1 MGVFGKKAKEAE
13 AAKKEQEEM
22 KELLQSV
29 LENAQNLAGS
39 INKVGEKLQSA
50 TDSSVA
56 NSSVMQQFSATIQEI
71 TSNIMEVANVMTDME
86 QSFQKMNEE
95 AQEGADYA
103 QNSNASA
110 YEIMKKS
117 EEEKKEVEARADE
130 VERALGEK
138 IEQSKEAEKIM
149 ALTADIMEIAD
160 QTNLLALNASIEAA
174 RAGEAGKGFA
184 VVADEITKL
193 AASSGATASQIK
205 EISNTVITAVS
216 DLANEANNVV
226 SFMKERTIG
235 SYTELVAV
243 GRKYQDDSKIMFDK
257 MQDFAHV
264 SKELLDQVKD
274 SNQSV
279 EAINN
284 AAQESVKGISDLTDN
299 VANISE
305 HMSVI
310 QENNDNNDHFA
321 NDLIGKIQTKL
332 NQIQATQQQ

>member
-13 AAKKEQEEM
+13 AEKKEQEEM
-22 KELLQSV
+22 NELLQSV
-29 LENAQNLAGS
+29 LENARNLAGS
-39 INKVGEKLQSA
+39 INKVGETLHSA

-56 NSSVMQQFSATIQEI
+56 ISSVMQQFSATIQEI

-103 QNSNASA
+103 QNSNTSA

-235 SYTELVAV
+235 SYTELVTV

-264 SKELLDQVKD
+264 SKELLDQVKE

-332 NQIQATQQQ
+332 NQIQTTQQQ

>member
-1 MGVFGKKAKEAE
+1 MGVFGKKVKEAE

-29 LENAQNLAGS
+29 LENSQNLAGS
-39 INKVGEKLQSA
+39 INKVGEKLHSA

-56 NSSVMQQFSATIQEI
+56 ISSVMQQFSATIQEI
-71 TSNIMEVANVMTDME
+71 TSNIMEVANVMADME

-103 QNSNASA
+103 QSSNASA

-117 EEEKKEVEARADE
+117 EKEKKEVEARADE

-257 MQDFAHV
+257 MQDFAQV

-332 NQIQATQQQ
+332 NQIQTTQQQ

>member
-1 MGVFGKKAKEAE
+1 MGVFGKKVKEAE

-29 LENAQNLAGS
+29 LENAQNLADS
-39 INKVGEKLQSA
+39 INKVGEKLHSA

-56 NSSVMQQFSATIQEI
+56 ISSVMQQFSATIQEI

-95 AQEGADYA
+95 AQKGADYA

-117 EEEKKEVEARADE
+117 EKEKKEVEARADE

-257 MQDFAHV
+257 MQDFAQV
-264 SKELLDQVKD
+264 SKELLGQVKD

-321 NDLIGKIQTKL
+321 NDLIGKIQIKL
-332 NQIQATQQQ
+332 NQIQTTQQQ

>member
-1 MGVFGKKAKEAE
+1 MN
-13 AAKKEQEEM
+13 
-22 KELLQSV
+22 ELLQSV
-29 LENAQNLAGS
+29 LENARNLAGS
-39 INKVGEKLQSA
+39 INKVGEKLHSA

-56 NSSVMQQFSATIQEI
+56 ISSVMQQFSATIQEI

-95 AQEGADYA
+95 ARDGADYA

-149 ALTADIMEIAD
+149 VLTADIMEIAD

-264 SKELLDQVKD
+264 SQELLDQVKEY
-274 SNQSV
+274 NQSV

-332 NQIQATQQQ
+332 NQIQTTQQQ

>member
-1 MGVFGKKAKEAE
+1 MGVFGKKAKEVEAE
-13 AAKKEQEEM
+13 KKEQEEM
-22 KELLQSV
+22 NELLQSV
-29 LENAQNLAGS
+29 LENARNLAGS
-39 INKVGEKLQSA
+39 INKVGEKLHSA

-56 NSSVMQQFSATIQEI
+56 ISSVMQQFSATIQEI

-103 QNSNASA
+103 QNSNTSA

-184 VVADEITKL
+184 VVADQIGKL
-193 AASSGATASQIK
+193 AGDSAQAAVNTRDLIEKSLQEIENGNQITEKTVAALNKILESMNDFANAVKGASESSTEQANMLKQIEQGIEQISSVVQSNSAAAEETSATSQ
-205 EISNTVITAVS
+205 
-216 DLANEANNVV
+216 
-226 SFMKERTIG
+226 
-235 SYTELVAV
+235 ELSAQSEGLKNLV
-243 GRKYQDDSKIMFDK
+243 GRF
-257 MQDFAHV
+257 
-264 SKELLDQVKD
+264 
-274 SNQSV
+274 
-279 EAINN
+279 
-284 AAQESVKGISDLTDN
+284 
-299 VANISE
+299 
-305 HMSVI
+305 
-310 QENNDNNDHFA
+310 
-321 NDLIGKIQTKL
+321 KL
-332 NQIQATQQQ
+332 AE

>member
-13 AAKKEQEEM
+13 AEKKEQEEM
-22 KELLQSV
+22 NELLQSV
-29 LENAQNLAGS
+29 LENARNLAGS
-39 INKVGEKLQSA
+39 INKVGEKLHSA

-56 NSSVMQQFSATIQEI
+56 ISSVMQQFSATIQEI

-149 ALTADIMEIAD
+149 VLTADIMEIAD

-264 SKELLDQVKD
+264 SQELLDQVKE

-321 NDLIGKIQTKL
+321 NDLIVKIQTKL
-332 NQIQATQQQ
+332 NQIQTTQQQ

>member
-13 AAKKEQEEM
+13 AEKQEQEEM
-22 KELLQSV
+22 NELLQSV
-29 LENAQNLAGS
+29 LENARNLAGS
-39 INKVGEKLQSA
+39 INKVGEKLHSA

-56 NSSVMQQFSATIQEI
+56 ISSVMQQFSATIQEI

-95 AQEGADYA
+95 AQKGADYA

-117 EEEKKEVEARADE
+117 EKEKTEVEARADE

-257 MQDFAHV
+257 MQDFAQV
-264 SKELLDQVKD
+264 SKELLGQVKD

-332 NQIQATQQQ
+332 NQIQTTQQQ

>member
-13 AAKKEQEEM
+13 AEKKEQEEM
-22 KELLQSV
+22 NELLQSV
-29 LENAQNLAGS
+29 LENARNLAGS
-39 INKVGEKLQSA
+39 INKVGEKLHSA

-56 NSSVMQQFSATIQEI
+56 ISSVMQQFSATIQEI

-149 ALTADIMEIAD
+149 VLTADIMEIAD

-174 RAGEAGKGFA
+174 RAGEAGRGFA
-184 VVADEITKL
+184 VVAGEIPKL

-264 SKELLDQVKD
+264 SQELLDQVKE

-332 NQIQATQQQ
+332 NQIQTTQQQ

>member
-13 AAKKEQEEM
+13 AEKKEQEEM
-22 KELLQSV
+22 NELLQSV
-29 LENAQNLAGS
+29 LENARNLAGS
-39 INKVGEKLQSA
+39 INKVGEKLHSA

-56 NSSVMQQFSATIQEI
+56 ISSVMQQFSATIQEI

-149 ALTADIMEIAD
+149 VLTADIMEIAD

-264 SKELLDQVKD
+264 SQELLDQVKE

-299 VANISE
+299 VANISAALIVFIFLSFSS
-305 HMSVI
+305 SVPSSSI
-310 QENNDNNDHFA
+310 VIWSIFLHFV
-321 NDLIGKIQTKL
+321 
-332 NQIQATQQQ
+332 

>member
-1 MGVFGKKAKEAE
+1 MGVFGKKVKEAE
-13 AAKKEQEEM
+13 AEKKEQEEM
-22 KELLQSV
+22 NELLQSV
-29 LENAQNLAGS
+29 LENARNLAGS
-39 INKVGEKLQSA
+39 INKVGEKLHSA

-56 NSSVMQQFSATIQEI
+56 ISSVMQQFSATIQEI

-149 ALTADIMEIAD
+149 VLTADIMEIAD

-264 SKELLDQVKD
+264 SQELLDQVKE

-332 NQIQATQQQ
+332 NQIQTTQQQ

>member
-1 MGVFGKKAKEAE
+1 MGAFGKKAKEAE
-13 AAKKEQEEM
+13 AEKQEQEEM
-22 KELLQSV
+22 NELLQSV
-29 LENAQNLAGS
+29 LENARNLAGS
-39 INKVGEKLQSA
+39 INKVGEKLHSA

-56 NSSVMQQFSATIQEI
+56 ISSVMQQFSATIQEI

-95 AQEGADYA
+95 AQKGADYA

-117 EEEKKEVEARADE
+117 DKEKKEVEARADE

-226 SFMKERTIG
+226 SFIKERTIG

-257 MQDFAHV
+257 MQDFAQV
-264 SKELLDQVKD
+264 SKELLGQVKD

-332 NQIQATQQQ
+332 NQIQTTQQQ